1 MDGNYE
7 DEFSKIAL
15 CVTAAQLAK
24 STTVKEEGIGEDLTM
39 NFFGWVGS
47 ELAIVCQMRSE
58 LMKWPIEARLEKCAQ
73 LCSVLRRYWWTT
85 SISMVAE
92 GYYSSNQKKTKNKEL
107 STVFLD
113 PNGAVGECVTITHV
127 SNDEPVKSGG
137 NINLTMVA
145 VPYKYTLGRGVEWGE
160 MLGER
165 VFLWLIFLGGICC
178 LGGSSPMRRRRGGDA
193 VFISFFVLFAPC
205 GGGEIGI
212 WEDWRRALGT
222 R

>member
-1 MDGNYE
+1 MDGNYD

-24 STTVKEEGIGEDLTM
+24 STAVKDEGIGEDLTM
-39 NFFGWVGS
+39 NFFGWVGG

-113 PNGAVGECVTITHV
+113 PNGAVGECVTVTHV
-127 SNDEPVKSGG
+127 SNDEPIKSGG
-137 NINLTMVA
+137 KIDLTMVA

-160 MLGER
+160 MIVYPQG
-165 VFLWLIFLGGICC
+165 
-178 LGGSSPMRRRRGGDA
+178 PDA
-193 VFISFFVLFAPC
+193 HLRNPKFPTMLK
-205 GGGEIGI
+205 
-212 WEDWRRALGT
+212 RALSEKMVDDLPPESYDELRILIKSNGFHLQEF
-222 R
+222 